1 MNISIKE
8 HIINNLKNSSDQE
21 IRKSIESSLQD
32 EVALPGLGVL
42 MSILWQ
48 NSNENEKK
56 AYLNMLSQS
65 INSSVN

>member
-65 INSSVN
+65 INSSAN

>member
-8 HIINNLKNSSDQE
+8 HIINNLKNLSDQE